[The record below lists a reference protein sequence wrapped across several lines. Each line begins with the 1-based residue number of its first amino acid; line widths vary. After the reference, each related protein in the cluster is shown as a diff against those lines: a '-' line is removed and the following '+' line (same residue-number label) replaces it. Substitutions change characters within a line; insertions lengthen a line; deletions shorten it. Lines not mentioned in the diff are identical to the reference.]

1 MASRSSTKTMKAK
14 IILLRS
20 TCRCLVIALLVV
32 STAFPPEVSG
42 AQIEK
47 RVVFKKG
54 KTSAVFTGKLP
65 RFYADYDAYVLR
77 ARKGQTITLK
87 LTTTDRD
94 ASFAIYE
101 TKVYGPD
108 EDLIFPQNE
117 MNRRYT
123 GRLPITSEY
132 SVQVY
137 GVSSIDD
144 RDASGAA
151 YTIEISLR

>member
-1 MASRSSTKTMKAK
+1 MFLHR
-14 IILLRS
+14 
-20 TCRCLVIALLVV
+20 VIKLTVV
-32 STAFPPEVSG
+32 LAVTISFVFSPQVTE
-42 AQIEK
+42 AQVEK
-47 RVVFKKG
+47 RVLFRKS

-77 ARKGQTITLK
+77 ARKGQTITVK
-87 LTTTDRD
+87 LTTTEPG

-117 MNRRYT
+117 MNRRYN

-137 GVSSIDD
+137 GVSSSDSPNS
-144 RDASGAA
+144 SGSP